1 MEELLK
7 TMNTPELTVKISQ
20 IESNFFLKITCPQT
34 GEFLGR
40 LFEKDGKLHFEGKAD
55 ESAKVLFNAIVKE
68 YSLMKKNSEMLEMLE
83 YLVQN
88 GKINDKDIIG
98 NIKNLIQEATEL

>member
-1 MEELLK
+1 
-7 TMNTPELTVKISQ
+7 MNTPELTVKTSQ
-20 IESNFFLKITCPQT
+20 IESNSFLKITSPQT

-40 LFEKDGKLHFEGKAD
+40 LFEKDGKLHFEGKVD
-55 ESAKVLFNAIVKE
+55 ESAKVFFNQMIKE

-98 NIKNLIQEATEL
+98 NIKNLIKEATEL

>member
-1 MEELLK
+1 
-7 TMNTPELTVKISQ
+7 MNTPELKVKISK
-20 IESNFFLKITCPQT
+20 IKSNFFLKIRCPQT

-40 LFEKDGKLHFEGKAD
+40 LFEKDGKLYFEGKAD
-55 ESAKVLFNAIVKE
+55 ESAKVFFNQMVKE

-98 NIKNLIQEATEL
+98 NIKNLIKEAKNL

>member
-1 MEELLK
+1 MDKKFTKGKWIVNRETHYYTVNYQENGRGMINLFMVSNDYQKSDSLNEECEANALL
-7 TMNTPELTVKISQ
+7 IS
-20 IESNFFLKITCPQT
+20 
-34 GEFLGR
+34 
-40 LFEKDGKLHFEGKAD
+40 KAP
-55 ESAKVLFNAIVKE
+55 
-68 YSLMKKNSEMLEMLE
+68 EMLEMLE